1 MISII
6 LNVWTYLMA
15 QEINPPRHQSARTR
29 REPRRAP
36 RPPRD
41 QAGDLARLSRLLRRH
56 WVSVDSSDR
65 PLGQT
70 RHNEQL
76 PSCEVFQRHEQPER
90 LCPLL
95 SSWPPRPPVHSC
107 RSSSECCPW
116 LSGKRQQARTPPLA
130 PPEGPAV
137 AQAGEWPCPSGSARV
152 PGRTRPALASRSASA
167 RQPQLSAVRATPELG
182 APCPPPRLPGPGA
195 HAAFLHPPLF
205 LTVHRASGPAE
216 GFVTRCLSSGTLRS
230 CPQPQEVTWGPERP
244 QG

>member
-36 RPPRD
+36 RLPRD
-41 QAGDLARLSRLLRRH
+41 QAGDLARLSRLLRRR

-76 PSCEVFQRHEQPER
+76 PSCEVFQGHEQPER

-116 LSGKRQQARTPPLA
+116 LSGTRQQARTPPPA
-130 PPEGPAV
+130 PPGARRSPRLASGLVPLARRVSRTHTSSPGLTRRLGPA
-137 AQAGEWPCPSGSARV
+137 A
-152 PGRTRPALASRSASA
+152 PALSRA
-167 RQPQLSAVRATPELG
+167 RHTRAWRPLPP
-182 APCPPPRLPGPGA
+182 APSTWAWCPRCFPAPTTVPDSPP
-195 HAAFLHPPLF
+195 
-205 LTVHRASGPAE
+205 
-216 GFVTRCLSSGTLRS
+216 GFWAC
-230 CPQPQEVTWGPERP
+230 
-244 QG
+244 

>member
-1 MISII
+1 
-6 LNVWTYLMA
+6 MA
-15 QEINPPRHQSARTR
+15 QEINPPCHQSARTR

-41 QAGDLARLSRLLRRH
+41 QAGDLARFHVSCVVTGSRSIRLTDRWGRHVTTSSYRRARCSRDTNSRNAVSAAQFVASQATRSFLSFL
-56 WVSVDSSDR
+56 V
-65 PLGQT
+65 GM
-70 RHNEQL
+70 L
-76 PSCEVFQRHEQPER
+76 PVAVRD
-90 LCPLL
+90 
-95 SSWPPRPPVHSC
+95 
-107 RSSSECCPW
+107 
-116 LSGKRQQARTPPLA
+116 A
-130 PPEGPAV
+130 PAGEDASPSP
-137 AQAGEWPCPSGSARV
+137 AGEWPCPSGSVRV

-167 RQPQLSAVRATPELG
+167 PQPQLSAVRATPELG

-216 GFVTRCLSSGTLRS
+216 AFVTCCLSSGTLRS

>member
-41 QAGDLARLSRLLRRH
+41 QTGDLARLSRLLRRH

-76 PSCEVFQRHEQPER
+76 PSCEVFQGHEQPER
-90 LCPLL
+90 WCPLL

-116 LSGKRQQARTPPLA
+116 LSGTRQQARTPPPAPLA
-130 PPEGPAV
+130 SGLVPLARRVSQTHTSSPGLTQRLGPA
-137 AQAGEWPCPSGSARV
+137 A
-152 PGRTRPALASRSASA
+152 PALSRA
-167 RQPQLSAVRATPELG
+167 RHTRAWRPLPPAPVYLGLVPTLLSRTHH
-182 APCPPPRLPGPGA
+182 C
-195 HAAFLHPPLF
+195 
-205 LTVHRASGPAE
+205 S
-216 GFVTRCLSSGTLRS
+216 
-230 CPQPQEVTWGPERP
+230 
-244 QG
+244 

>member
-1 MISII
+1 
-6 LNVWTYLMA
+6 MA

-76 PSCEVFQRHEQPER
+76 PSCEVFQGHEQPER
-90 LCPLL
+90 WCPLL

-116 LSGKRQQARTPPLA
+116 LSGTRQQARTPPPAL
-130 PPEGPAV
+130 PEGPAV

-152 PGRTRPALASRSASA
+152 PDAHVQPWPHAAPRPRSPSSQPCAPHPSLA
-167 RQPQLSAVRATPELG
+167 PP
-182 APCPPPRLPGPGA
+182 APRPRLPGPGA